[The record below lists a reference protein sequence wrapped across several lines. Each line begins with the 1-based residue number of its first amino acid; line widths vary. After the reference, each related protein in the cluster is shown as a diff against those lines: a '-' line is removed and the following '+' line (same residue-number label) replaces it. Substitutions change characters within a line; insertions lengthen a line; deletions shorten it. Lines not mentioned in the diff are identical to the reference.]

1 MRSAALT
8 RCRTLGTRRTPRFL
22 LVLLAL
28 ALSGGCGGDS
38 AAPSA
43 PTPATPAPT
52 PPPAP
57 APTPEP
63 APTCQVGMV
72 LRPGE
77 SCTYPGT
84 SNALTINPDGTAS
97 FLFVTS
103 GSAINVTSGNVSLQ
117 ATRQSDGSWRVERVG
132 ASSGGE
138 GAATFREGERIP
150 DFPTGV
156 PNTVSGG
163 SFSLS
168 GGVVTITLRRDGYVE
183 YPEHRYTCDA
193 SQCGIRGGLVT
204 AGVIVRTATGGGG
217 TPNRAPRAVGN
228 ISDQTLTEDG
238 SATTVNVSARFSDP
252 DGDNLRYRA
261 TSSRTSVV
269 RTSVS
274 GSRVT
279 LTPRD
284 AGTATVTVTATD
296 PGGLSATQRF
306 TVTVTATGGGE
317 GMATFREGD
326 RIPNFPTGVPNV
338 TSGGSFS
345 LSGGVVT
352 ITLRRDGYVEY
363 PEHRYTCDASQ
374 CGIRGGL
381 VTAGVIVRTA
391 TGGGGTPNRA
401 PRAVGNI
408 SDQTLTE
415 DGSATTVNVSA
426 RFSDPD
432 GDNLRYRATSSRTS
446 VVRTSVSGSRVT
458 LTPRDAGTA
467 TVTVTATDPGGLSAT
482 QRFTVTVTAT
492 GGGEGMATFREGD
505 RIPNFPTGVPNVT
518 SGGSFSLSGGVVT
531 ITLRRDGYVEY
542 PEHRYT
548 CDASQ
553 CGIRGGLVTAGVI
566 VRTASGDSGSSTGSP
581 TGSTGD
587 DCSIEDLGTLR
598 GTTPQTRSGSLGRD
612 CESPNESGKLAR
624 YYSFRLSDA
633 SEVQI
638 DLESSAFDPLLVLR
652 QGSSISGRQIE
663 RDDDGGTGNN
673 AQIARELSAG
683 VYTIEATSF
692 RRDTTGAFTIRVAR
706 TGGGGTPTVT
716 GKAVEFVGD
725 LDCSVTES
733 VPNSGLLNGTVS
745 GRLRATR
752 AVSFVTVTGVITER
766 TGARRDHSLSPHL
779 VGSMEAGETEPFA
792 TFGIFT
798 SSATRFGCSATVEW
812 TEIRQA
818 GRDSLRK
825 VAPTSILK
833 SPPN

>member
-1 MRSAALT
+1 
-8 RCRTLGTRRTPRFL
+8 
-22 LVLLAL
+22 
-28 ALSGGCGGDS
+28 
-38 AAPSA
+38 
-43 PTPATPAPT
+43 
-52 PPPAP
+52 
-57 APTPEP
+57 
-63 APTCQVGMV
+63 MV

-238 SATTVNVSARFSDP
+238 SVTTVNVSARFTDP
-252 DGDNLRYRA
+252 DGDNLSYRA

-326 RIPNFPTGVPNV
+326 RIPNFPTGVPN
-338 TSGGSFS
+338 
-345 LSGGVVT
+345 
-352 ITLRRDGYVEY
+352 I
-363 PEHRYTCDASQ
+363 
-374 CGIRGGL
+374 
-381 VTAGVIVRTA
+381 
-391 TGGGGTPNRA
+391 
-401 PRAVGNI
+401 
-408 SDQTLTE
+408 
-415 DGSATTVNVSA
+415 
-426 RFSDPD
+426 
-432 GDNLRYRATSSRTS
+432 
-446 VVRTSVSGSRVT
+446 
-458 LTPRDAGTA
+458 
-467 TVTVTATDPGGLSAT
+467 
-482 QRFTVTVTAT
+482 
-492 GGGEGMATFREGD
+492 
-505 RIPNFPTGVPNVT
+505 T